1 MPFPT
6 DTITQNLNTS
16 PPRSREAPD
25 IEFDSGLQPYVS
37 PGTYVLT
44 SVEGLGEHRF
54 IGSLGVLNNGF
65 SEVTELDVL
74 NLSLQYGRGPD
85 LIVRETVR
93 IGWSGDTTSDYDTL
107 LEETNLPPRGVED
120 TDSGLDFDFTEPDSP
135 EIDLSD
141 AAEDAMPVSIPVG
154 TGPGSRRSG
163 LFSGR
168 GNPQT
173 VSLPP
178 GFGPSADQPLLG
190 AGGGLVGSGPGDI
203 SDEIEFDN
211 TEITEVPEDTG
222 IKKLIFNFY
231 KEKADRLKSLYGAD
245 PAPLSLPFIEL
256 PPASRLS
263 YNIEAQNKIQN
274 NIITYNSLSSLGD
287 PVIEDLSVS
296 SQGGTTPIEEIIV
309 SQEVTD
315 VGGVTSFARGVP
327 EDDGV
332 DRSGARGTRTVSGE
346 SATVYRGY

>member
-1 MPFPT
+1 MA
-6 DTITQNLNTS
+6 DTLLSTTKLYSGAVST
-16 PPRSREAPD
+16 EAPD
-25 IEFDSGLQPYVS
+25 FDFMPLESYL
-37 PGTYVLT
+37 PGTYVLSST
-44 SVEGLGEHRF
+44 EGLGEYRF
-54 IGSLGVLNNGF
+54 IESLEALNNGF
-65 SEVTELDVL
+65 SLLTEEDFE
-74 NLSLQYGRGPD
+74 NFRFQYGRGPD
-85 LIVRETVR
+85 LIVRETVL
-93 IGWSGDTTSDYDTL
+93 IGWSGDTIPEYSTL
-107 LEETNLPPRGVED
+107 YEETNLPPRGVED
-120 TDSGLDFDFTEPDSP
+120 TDSGPDFDFTEPVSP
-135 EIDLSD
+135 EMDLSD
-141 AAEDAMPVSIPVG
+141 GAEDAMPVSIPVG

-178 GFGPSADQPLLG
+178 GFGPSADETTT
-190 AGGGLVGSGPGDI
+190 GGGSGPGGI
-203 SDEIEFDN
+203 SDETELDN
-211 TEITEVPEDTG
+211 TEITEVPATPG
-222 IKKLIFNFY
+222 IKKLSFDFY

-274 NIITYNSLSSLGD
+274 NIISYNSLSSLGE
-287 PVIEDLSVS
+287 PVIEDLNVS
-296 SQGGTTPIEEIIV
+296 SQGGTLTVGTTSET
-309 SQEVTD
+309 EVVED

-332 DRSGARGTRTVSGE
+332 DATGARGTRTVSGE